1 MKGEGYLSITTI
13 VPTLQVSGRDLGE
26 PGVGEAGV
34 GGRSKDLTLRT
45 ASLDWTM
52 QSPVRHLKCLYL

>member
-13 VPTLQVSGRDLGE
+13 VPTMQVSGRDLGE
-26 PGVGEAGV
+26 PRVGE
-34 GGRSKDLTLRT
+34 GGGSKDLTLRT